1 MSRRTEDRTKVGIDR
16 LRARSEAHLYAGQC
30 ITEVAE
36 KFVEMMAPFEESH
49 RGTVLKARQILI
61 NLALSEMTVAQ
72 GLADV
77 AEQEIASL
85 EQVAA

>member
-1 MSRRTEDRTKVGIDR
+1 MSRGESRAVEGIAR
-16 LRARSEAHLYAGQC
+16 LRERSEAHLYAGQC

-61 NLALSEMTVAQ
+61 NLAHSEMTVAQ
-72 GLADV
+72 ALADV
-77 AEQEIASL
+77 AEQEIRAR